1 MKSTLILTPA
11 AGLALAA
18 LGWAAQAWL
27 PLGQIRLKPLQHDAP
42 GLSQGGLP
50 QGGPSQGGAAEI
62 DPEAWKAQLADKDL
76 DLREQ
81 AFERAVRAA
90 RQQPKL
96 REALEGWARDASS
109 PELAWTSRLLLRES
123 QSAARPL
130 AGAFGVP
137 SSAWG
142 LAGAPQFDFD
152 ELFGQMQD
160 LHGNLDQ
167 LFGQLEDD
175 QGIPIQPQGGSN
187 SSQSLQLRSGPDGV
201 DCDVT
206 TDVDGQ
212 KVTETYHAGS
222 IQELLE
228 QHPELKDKI
237 QTDGL
242 GGGAFSLGF
251 PQAFPGTGSFGWFGP
266 GTSGGRWDV
275 GAPRAPQRTDVLGVL
290 VEPIPADHAADL
302 GLEQGLGLTVQRVEP
317 GTIADVL
324 GVRRGHVLV
333 AIDGHPLK
341 SRDDISAALSA
352 RAADAPLSLELID
365 RWGVRLTRVWSPA
378 EAPAHEEPVPLR
390 PRDSQRF

>member
-1 MKSTLILTPA
+1 MKSILILTPV

-27 PLGQIRLKPLQHDAP
+27 PLGQVHLKPLQHTAP
-42 GLSQGGLP
+42 GVNHGSPAL
-50 QGGPSQGGAAEI
+50 GAPEI
-62 DPEAWKAQLADKDL
+62 DAETWKTQLADKDL

-109 PELAWTSRLLLRES
+109 PELAWTSRLVLREA
-123 QSAARPL
+123 QSAARPF
-130 AGAFGVP
+130 AGALGAP
-137 SSAWG
+137 LQSWG
-142 LAGAPQFDFD
+142 PAGAAQLDLED
-152 ELFGQMQD
+152 LFGQMQA

-167 LFGQLEDD
+167 LFGQLDD
-175 QGIPIQPQGGSN
+175 GQGVPTQPQGGTN
-187 SSQSLQLRSGPDGV
+187 RSQSLQLRSGPDGV

-206 TDVDGQ
+206 TEVDGQ
-212 KVTETYHAGS
+212 NVTETYHAGS

-242 GGGAFSLGF
+242 GGGAFDFGF
-251 PQAFPGTGSFGWFGP
+251 PQGFGGAGNRGWFGP
-266 GTSGGRWDV
+266 GIAGGRWDF
-275 GAPRAPQRTDVLGVL
+275 GAPVAPQRTDVLGVR
-290 VEPIPADHAADL
+290 VEPVSADRATEL
-302 GLEQGLGLTVQRVEP
+302 GLEQGLGLSVQQVEP

-341 SRDDISAALSA
+341 TRDDISTALSA
-352 RAADAPLSLELID
+352 RAADAPLSVELID
-365 RWGVRLTRVWSPA
+365 RHGVRTTRVWNPA
-378 EAPAHEEPVPLR
+378 DAAPTPQPLPLR